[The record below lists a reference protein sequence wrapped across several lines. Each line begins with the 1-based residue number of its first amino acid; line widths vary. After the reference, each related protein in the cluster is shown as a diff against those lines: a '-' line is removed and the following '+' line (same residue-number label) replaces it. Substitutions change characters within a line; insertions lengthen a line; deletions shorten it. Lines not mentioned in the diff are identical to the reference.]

1 MGGAVSMATASQGG
15 KVAWIVPNYRNGR
28 PLWRW
33 IESTA
38 GPLRKSGD
46 CQINRSER
54 TLEFPKVG
62 GFLGIYSADSPD
74 SIRGE
79 AFNLVVLDE
88 AARIAKDT
96 WTDAIQPTLAD
107 ESGDAILISTPKGR
121 NWFWQEWARGQADG
135 HDVASFTAPSAA
147 NPSPQIRR
155 AAQMAKTRV
164 SERTYRQEWLAE
176 FVEDGGEVFRRVT
189 DAATATPQERAIDG
203 HQYVMGVDW
212 GRTND
217 ATVLTVIDATTR
229 EVVALDRFTQ
239 IDFSLQRGRLT
250 ALWQRFGGIIIPETN
265 NFGLPVV
272 EDLQRAGLPVQPFT
286 TTNATKLALIDGL
299 AMAFEQQELRI
310 LPDQTLISELQA
322 YEQERLPSGLVRF
335 SAPDGMHDDMVMS
348 LALAW
353 SGAKDSGPLFAWG
366 GEDND

>member
-1 MGGAVSMATASQGG
+1 VVT
-15 KVAWIVPNYRNGR
+15 
-28 PLWRW
+28 
-33 IESTA
+33 
-38 GPLRKSGD
+38 
-46 CQINRSER
+46 
-54 TLEFPKVG
+54 FPSHG
-62 GFLGIYSADSPD
+62 WLGIYSADND
-74 SIRGE
+74 VALRGE
-79 AFNLVVLDE
+79 AFDVVIVDE
-88 AARIAKDT
+88 AAQVKET
-96 WTDAIQPTLAD
+96 TYTDVILPTLAD
-107 ESGDAILISTPKGR
+107 RSGHCILISTPKGR

-135 HDVASFTAPSAA
+135 KEVASFTAPSAA

-155 AAQMAKTRV
+155 AAALAKTRV

-203 HQYVMGVDW
+203 HTYVMGVDW

-239 IDFSLQRGRLT
+239 IDFALQRGRLT
-250 ALWQRFGGIIIPETN
+250 ALWQRFPGIIIPETN

-310 LPDQTLISELQA
+310 LPDQTLIAELQA

-335 SAPDGMHDDMVMS
+335 SAPEGMHDDMVVS

-366 GEDND
+366 GQDYDA